1 MLFSEVKKA
10 SNVQEE
16 MERLRKQLK
25 QEQLLKE
32 QAVHK
37 LAEIM
42 NRKDI
47 NTTTKAKSKV
57 SSADLRRKEKE
68 CRKLQQE
75 LSLVSIALEH
85 FHEQIAISYQTK
97 TLRTMSKLFLF
108 LVAFWNISSNAIE
121 PIKVSISLHSS

>member
-1 MLFSEVKKA
+1 MD
-10 SNVQEE
+10 
-16 MERLRKQLK
+16 RLRKQLK

-47 NTTTKAKSKV
+47 NTTTKTKSKV

-75 LSLVSIALEH
+75 LTQVCT
-85 FHEQIAISYQTK
+85 EQDPFELWY
-97 TLRTMSKLFLF
+97 
-108 LVAFWNISSNAIE
+108 VY
-121 PIKVSISLHSS
+121 

>member
-1 MLFSEVKKA
+1 MLFLIFYLIFILFDLLSAEVKKA

-47 NTTTKAKSKV
+47 NTNTKAKSKV

-75 LSLVSIALEH
+75 LTQVLSGVI
-85 FHEQIAISYQTK
+85 
-97 TLRTMSKLFLF
+97 LFSQMQLM
-108 LVAFWNISSNAIE
+108 
-121 PIKVSISLHSS
+121 

>member
-1 MLFSEVKKA
+1 MWNWLIKYVLTEVKKS
-10 SNVQEE
+10 SNIQEE
-16 MERLRKQLK
+16 IERLRKQLK

-75 LSLVSIALEH
+75 LTQVSIL
-85 FHEQIAISYQTK
+85 
-97 TLRTMSKLFLF
+97 
-108 LVAFWNISSNAIE
+108 
-121 PIKVSISLHSS
+121 